1 MDNILEKTVVAEAA
15 VVEVEASA
23 VVPLLEEMV
32 VHLSQALAHRLGA
45 VVDHLVVVVLNLSKA
60 KESKLEVAELVI
72 LLL

>member
-1 MDNILEKTVVAEAA
+1 MVDNIPEKTVVAEAA
-15 VVEVEASA
+15 VVEASA
-23 VVPLLEEMV
+23 EVPLLEEVV
-32 VHLSQALAHRLGA
+32 VHLSQALALRLGA